1 MIYSIK
7 SENNPINTTLLM
19 NDNILICGYENGKIK
34 IIHLNE
40 EDNTNLNGGNRFYEI
55 KPYNFNFYTIK
66 FYKTL
71 SE

>member
-34 IIHLNE
+34 IIQLNE
-40 EDNTNLNGGNRFYEI
+40 EDNSNINGGNRFYEI
-55 KPYNFNFYTIK
+55 KLLNPWY
-66 FYKTL
+66 
-71 SE
+71 